1 MRAAVSP
8 NRSIRCEPSGLV
20 TMSSNPGPDV
30 SRRISQRSCSLAR
43 SKTQI
48 MFLPRIGGS
57 ATNLQTRVHE
67 SELLLHS
74 LSLQDL

>member
-1 MRAAVSP
+1 
-8 NRSIRCEPSGLV
+8 
-20 TMSSNPGPDV
+20 MSSNPGPEV

-48 MFLPRIGGS
+48 MFDRRIGGCR
-57 ATNLQTRVHE
+57 THLQPSDNAFGNR
-67 SELLLHS
+67 LHG